1 MFRVTGFLAWVV
13 VALSVV
19 GGVTVGAW
27 LKDLIF

>member
-19 GGVTVGAW
+19 GGVTVGTW
-27 LKDLIF
+27 MGNLIF